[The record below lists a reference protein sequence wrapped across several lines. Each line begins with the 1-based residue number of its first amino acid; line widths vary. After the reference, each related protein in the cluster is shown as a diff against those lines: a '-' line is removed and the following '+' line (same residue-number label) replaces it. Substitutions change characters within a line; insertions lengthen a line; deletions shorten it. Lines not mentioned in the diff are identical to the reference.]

1 MPNVNFIAESLF
13 LSIILTVLLHSQIEE
28 RRSWDQLKSDFINYS
43 NNTELFNSEWQILGP
58 GMNDILQFDFGDSSS
73 EIIYAAS
80 RDSGVYKTTNGG
92 SNWVNANNGIN
103 HTFIRAIGVHPQ
115 KRNIILA
122 GSFYSGLYRSSNAGL
137 NWDYVSDVNDTT
149 ILAITFD
156 RRSGDTVF
164 VGTATRGVFRSIDAG
179 ITWEHLSSDT
189 IQIDALEIT
198 IDPQNSNVIYLMNT
212 VDDRVYK
219 STDLGNTWQLFF
231 EGNKILSLSVDPF
244 NSNTIYMGA
253 VGENPIGD
261 SLYKSIDGGE
271 NWEKIIVND
280 TTHIIDDV
288 LIDYTDPSKIYIAT
302 VTGGVLRSSDAGL
315 HWSEL
320 NDGLTSL
327 VVLRLKFHEMT
338 TATIFGATNGAAIVK
353 IENLTGLNNNELNFI
368 SNGIYLTQN
377 YPNPFNP
384 TTTIRYDIPE
394 QSFVTIKIYDI
405 LGKEIATLV
414 NEEKPAGSYEVEFNT
429 GGHSGFSGI
438 RELTSGIYFYKLQ
451 AGNFIETKKMVLIK

>member
-1 MPNVNFIAESLF
+1 MPNVNFITESLF
-13 LSIILTVLLHSQIEE
+13 LSIILTVLVHSQIEE
-28 RRSWDQLKSDFINYS
+28 RRSWDQLKSDFVNYS
-43 NNTELFNSEWQILGP
+43 NNTELFDSEWQIIGP
-58 GMNDILQFDFGDSSS
+58 STNDILQFDFGDISS

-92 SNWVNANNGIN
+92 INWVNASNGIN
-103 HTFIRAIGVHPQ
+103 HNFIRAIGVHPQ

-122 GSFYSGLYRSSNAGL
+122 GTFYGGLYRSSNAGL
-137 NWDYVSDVNDTT
+137 NWDYVPEVNDTT

-156 RRSGDTVF
+156 SKCGDTVF
-164 VGTATRGVFRSIDAG
+164 VGTATKGVFRSMDAG
-179 ITWEHLSSDT
+179 ITWEHLSPDT

-219 STDLGNTWQLFF
+219 STDFGNTWQLFF
-231 EGNKILSLSVDPF
+231 EGNKILSLSVDPL

-261 SLYKSIDGGE
+261 SLYKSTDGGE

-280 TTHIIDDV
+280 TTHIIDDI

-315 HWSEL
+315 QWCEL

-327 VVLRLKFHEMT
+327 VVLRLKFHQLT
-338 TATIFGATNGAAIVK
+338 TATVFGATNGAAIVK
-353 IENLTGLNNNELNFI
+353 IENLTGLNNIVHNFI
-368 SNGIYLTQN
+368 INDISLAQN

-384 TTTIRYDIPE
+384 NTKFRYSIPNR
-394 QSFVTIKIYDI
+394 SNVVIKVYDV
-405 LGKEIATLV
+405 LGKEVATLV
-414 NEEKPAGSYEVEFNT
+414 NEEKPTGEYEVIFDS
-429 GGHSGFSGI
+429 HSGNV
-438 RELTSGIYFYKLQ
+438 RNLTSGIYFYQLQ
-451 AGNFIETKKMVLIK
+451 AGSFVETKKMILLK